1 MKLSIIA
8 VLLVS
13 ISSSAFAI
21 STPKLIEACR
31 KAGVAK
37 VISQAKALNLSVNAT
52 DVKECG
58 VDNRPLSIS
67 SYVWFCAKSKG
78 GEKDISVL
86 TQKPAFKDCF

>member
-1 MKLSIIA
+1 MKFSVIA
-8 VLLVS
+8 LLLVS
-13 ISSSAFAI
+13 FTTSAFAI

-31 KAGVAK
+31 KAGVQK
-37 VISQAKALNLSVNAT
+37 VVAQAKALNLSVNPS

-67 SYVWFCAKSKG
+67 SYVWFCAKTKG